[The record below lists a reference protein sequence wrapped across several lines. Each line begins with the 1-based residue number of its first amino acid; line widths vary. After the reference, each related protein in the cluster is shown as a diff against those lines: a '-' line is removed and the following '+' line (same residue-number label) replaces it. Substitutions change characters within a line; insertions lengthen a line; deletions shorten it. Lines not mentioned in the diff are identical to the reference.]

1 MVSTQE
7 TPVNDGTLLA
17 KQFHRSGSMKS
28 PHILMSLL
36 SLGLMLGLARVA
48 PSIGMSGTS
57 SLNPEASRVER
68 AQQQLSQAPMV
79 MARIRPLLPTGID
92 PNGAASG
99 FGDLGEFIS
108 TLHVSDN
115 LDIPFHELKVRVTGP
130 DGRSLGDAIREL
142 RPTADPG
149 AEIRRATA
157 QAKKDQRS
165 RDQVKKPG

>member
-1 MVSTQE
+1 
-7 TPVNDGTLLA
+7 
-17 KQFHRSGSMKS
+17 MKP

-36 SLGLMLGLARVA
+36 SLGLMLDSRDSV
-48 PSIGMSGTS
+48 PSIGMSGR
-57 SLNPEASRVER
+57 PDAHHVER

-79 MARIRPLLPTGID
+79 MARIRPLLPTGTD
-92 PNGAASG
+92 PSGAASG
-99 FGDLGEFIS
+99 FGDLSEFIS

-149 AEIRRATA
+149 AEIRRARE
-157 QAKKDQRS
+157 QAK
-165 RDQVKKPG
+165 RDQVRKPG